1 MEDEILG
8 TKSIVPKDTDAFE
21 LADFET
27 PLSTSAVPNVMWSI
41 EKHKVAQMLALSG
54 LSKTQI
60 SRECKVPLGAI
71 KKWQESSEFRDYV
84 NQLVLESANLMKA
97 QRLQILTKILNARID
112 EAEKTDDYAR
122 LSKAD
127 TVDIIAAL
135 RKETAEDEEK
145 KESKYVQILEK
156 MVELTHQP
164 KVVSLPNQQN

>member
-1 MEDEILG
+1 MEEDKILG

-27 PLSTSAVPNVMWSI
+27 PLSTSAVPNVLWSI
-41 EKHKVAQMLALSG
+41 EKHKVAQLLALSG
-54 LSKTQI
+54 LSKAQI
-60 SRECKVPLGAI
+60 SRETKVPLGAI
-71 KKWQESSEFRDYV
+71 KKWQESQEFRDYV

-97 QRLQILTKILNARID
+97 TRLQILTKILNARID

-127 TVDIIAAL
+127 TVDIINAI
-135 RKETAEDEEK
+135 RKETVEDEEK

-164 KVVSLPNQQN
+164 RTLELPK